1 MKLGWLL
8 RGSLFCL
15 AVLVGTAVAKYRLI
29 EPTAVATFCD
39 KTGGTWYCYI
49 RQGLVLMFAPQN
61 VAGMASVVT
70 GVWSTITRS
79 RGLAFAALAF
89 GGIGMLLYHF
99 DSAVIG
105 VLLGLLVLAREAAG
119 GIEDAPRGGQA

>member
-1 MKLGWLL
+1 MKLGWLI

-15 AVLVGTAVAKYRLI
+15 AVLVGTAVSKYRLI

-39 KTGGTWYCYI
+39 VTGGTWYCLV
-49 RQGLVLMFAPQN
+49 RQGLVLMFAQN
-61 VAGMASVVT
+61 VAGMAAILC

-79 RGLAFAALAF
+79 RSLAFAAIAF
-89 GGIGMLLYHF
+89 GSIGMLLYRF

-105 VLLGLLVLAREAAG
+105 VLLALLVLAREVAG
-119 GIEDAPRGGQA
+119 GIEDAPGGSKA